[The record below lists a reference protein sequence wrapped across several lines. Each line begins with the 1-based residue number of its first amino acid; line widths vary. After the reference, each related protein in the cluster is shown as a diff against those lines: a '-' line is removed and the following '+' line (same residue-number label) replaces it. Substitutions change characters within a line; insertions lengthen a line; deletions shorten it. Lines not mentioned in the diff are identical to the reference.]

1 MISTNRFARVVYT
14 LAGVY
19 GLLVMLPQY
28 WMEQRIA
35 QDAPPAITH
44 VEYFYG
50 FIGVCVAWQLVFL
63 LIGRAPDRYQ
73 SLMPIAVI
81 EKLAFAVPVVIL
93 YSQRRITG
101 SVLAFGMIDFVLGG
115 LFAVAYLMINAPAPQ
130 VESAVP

>member
-1 MISTNRFARVVYT
+1 MNSINRFARVVYT
-14 LAGVY
+14 IAGVY

-63 LIGRAPDRYQ
+63 LIARDPARYQ

-81 EKLAFAVPVVIL
+81 EKLGFALPTVIL
-93 YSQRRITG
+93 YSQGRITG
-101 SVLAFGMIDFVLGG
+101 SVLGFGMIDFVLGG
-115 LFAVAYLMINAPAPQ
+115 LFAVAYLMLNAPAPR